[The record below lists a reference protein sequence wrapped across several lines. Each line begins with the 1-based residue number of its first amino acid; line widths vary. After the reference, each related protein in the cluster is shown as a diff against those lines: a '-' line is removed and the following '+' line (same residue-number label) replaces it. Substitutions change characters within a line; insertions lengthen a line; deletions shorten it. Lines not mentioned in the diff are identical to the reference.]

1 MYQSRCNELKKLMKI
16 MNELSE
22 EISIIKKDINNKNE
36 NQSKQL
42 VLYIEEEIKQNI
54 NSIKELE
61 NPFLLFIMG
70 SGNYGKSTLI
80 NALLQDKII
89 ETSDIPN
96 TWKLDMF
103 IKSDN
108 EKLKI
113 IYNNEKEIIKSLS
126 SGKMLLKEED
136 NKLKVSKLEI
146 SKKILSYKNNLSKEK
161 LKEFKQKMG
170 RKRRIIP
177 VSAITGEGLDKL
189 KQVLYDTLSK
199 LPPVKP
205 LEFEEF
211 NYVKPDR
218 LDYEIFKEG
227 ETFVIEGTL
236 VEVLKRNVV
245 LDDMNSLAYFH
256 KVLRDRGI
264 IKQLRQMGATDKS
277 TIIIGGEEFEF
288 VD

>member
-1 MYQSRCNELKKLMKI
+1 MYQSRYNELNKLMKI

-36 NQSKQL
+36 NQSKEL
-42 VLYIEEEIKQNI
+42 VSYIEEEIKQNI

-61 NPFLLFIMG
+61 NPFLLFIIG

-113 IYNNEKEIIKSLS
+113 TYNNEKEIVKSLS
-126 SGKMLLKEED
+126 SGKMIIKEEEH
-136 NKLKVSKLEI
+136 KLKMSKLKI

-161 LKEFKQKMG
+161 LKEFKLEQEKLHLY
-170 RKRRIIP
+170 KSDIEQIKYYLKDKKILNDFTIVDTP
-177 VSAITGEGLDKL
+177 GLNQTLL
-189 KQVLYDTLSK
+189 KNTL
-199 LPPVKP
+199 
-205 LEFEEF
+205 
-211 NYVKPDR
+211 NR
-218 LDYEIFKEG
+218 
-227 ETFVIEGTL
+227 
-236 VEVLKRNVV
+236 
-245 LDDMNSLAYFH
+245 MNKYYKDNTQSL
-256 KVLRDRGI
+256 GI
-264 IKQLRQMGATDKS
+264 VN
-277 TIIIGGEEFEF
+277 IIISCHNLLLRVFY
-288 VD
+288 